1 MKSKLTIRYDKIGDI
16 LYLDQCSPYPEQ
28 RSEEIGD
35 EIVARF
41 NPESGNIENLE
52 ILFFSKRLES
62 QTQLEL
68 PLTAQLSKLRRYPI
82 ISLNSYLLYREWGIY
97 DCSNLLN
104 FGIFQELQN
113 IHYFNQ
119 VKVIDGTVVWPHEQ
133 DICPDTLYLDS
144 LRYKD

>member
-62 QTQLEL
+62 QTQFEL
-68 PLTAQLSKLRRYPI
+68 PLTAQF
-82 ISLNSYLLYREWGIY
+82 SLEGMTVNYQQNSLVL
-97 DCSNLLN
+97 
-104 FGIFQELQN
+104 
-113 IHYFNQ
+113 
-119 VKVIDGTVVWPHEQ
+119 
-133 DICPDTLYLDS
+133 
-144 LRYKD
+144 